1 LFSWRYLATKS
12 LTESSIKP
20 TDSRSQIDINE
31 DYSGWYSN
39 CLAVAVIL
47 FGIYFPNLITNS
59 LCHSVRTF
67 ETAKLGEK
75 IDPIAQC

>member
-31 DYSGWYSN
+31 DYSGWYGN
-39 CLAVAVIL
+39 CSVTVIVVLGLISHFLYNNPAML
-47 FGIYFPNLITNS
+47 FAA
-59 LCHSVRTF
+59 HV
-67 ETAKLGEK
+67 
-75 IDPIAQC
+75 